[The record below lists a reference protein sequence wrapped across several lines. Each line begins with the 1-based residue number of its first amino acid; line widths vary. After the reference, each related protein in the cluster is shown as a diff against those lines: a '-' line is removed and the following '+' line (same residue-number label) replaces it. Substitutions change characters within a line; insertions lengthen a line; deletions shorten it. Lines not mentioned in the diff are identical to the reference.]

1 VLTRDPNSLVSRG
14 ATDLAR
20 VILAGLKMDG

>member
-1 VLTRDPNSLVSRG
+1 VRDPNSLVSRG

-20 VILAGLKMDG
+20 VITANLKMDG